1 MACNHKRT
9 FNPLLSQ
16 RVGVTADMI
25 PCYQCAS
32 EENERFKARLLE
44 RATLERKHP
53 RHNPRVVWAS
63 ESIAAIRK
71 G

>member
-1 MACNHKRT
+1 
-9 FNPLLSQ
+9 
-16 RVGVTADMI
+16 MI